1 MVEVE
6 VETDVEVE
14 VEVEME
20 VEVEVEVESRCLYFR
35 WFSQGFEAKSRP
47 DQVGLTQAPP
57 P

>member
-1 MVEVE
+1 M
-6 VETDVEVE
+6 ETDVE

-20 VEVEVEVESRCLYFR
+20 VEVEVEVESARMLVFR
-35 WFSQGFEAKSRP
+35 RFSQGFEAKSRP